1 MDVDILMDIS
11 AESKQ
16 EPIKEQHQQQQQ
28 TQEISRACLEL
39 ATGFQHLREAIDN
52 LQDNSFLGGGGG
64 GVGFG
69 GFQNDYGNIMSDLAN
84 FMPLKP
90 GGGFGAFMGNP
101 PPPHPNFSHNPPPN
115 FYQFPDIWDRKS
127 VYQQQQELPQF
138 IDFMKQEEYNGNF
151 PFSNNSN
158 YSSNFNLNHSSNNS
172 ANRNSNLHSLSHH
185 PYQRNPSSS
194 RQHQQSSLQS
204 NNNLSNGNS
213 DRKGKQKVTSRR
225 RSSYNAPANAFSAYT
240 EIAFQRND
248 TGVWSEKQ
256 RRKLNEVFI
265 RYYERRKEFEPISYG
280 KLADELL
287 ELCSNG
293 TPSITHL
300 DKQLGRYLM
309 GYSVSKDPVVL
320 EAIQAWIE
328 KEIQI
333 HGAL

>member
-1 MDVDILMDIS
+1 MRTASLSPSPPPPPQAALPQPAVFPTFPTKKIFS
-11 AESKQ
+11 EYQKKF
-16 EPIKEQHQQQQQ
+16 EY
-28 TQEISRACLEL
+28 ISRACSEL

-64 GVGFG
+64 SMGFG
-69 GFQNDYGNIMSDLAN
+69 GFQHEYGNIMSDLAN
-84 FMPLKP
+84 FMPLRP
-90 GGGFGAFMGNP
+90 GAGFSAFMGNP

-115 FYQFPDIWDRKS
+115 FYQFPDTWDRKT
-127 VYQQQQELPQF
+127 V
-138 IDFMKQEEYNGNF
+138 
-151 PFSNNSN
+151 
-158 YSSNFNLNHSSNNS
+158 
-172 ANRNSNLHSLSHH
+172 HH
-185 PYQRNPSSS
+185 PYQRNNSSS
-194 RQHQQSSLQS
+194 RPHQQSSLQS
-204 NNNLSNGNS
+204 NSNANNGNS
-213 DRKGKQKVTSRR
+213 NYDRKGKQKATSRR
-225 RSSYNAPANAFSAYT
+225 RASYNAPANAYSGYT

-248 TGVWSEKQ
+248 TGTWSEKQ

-287 ELCSNG
+287 ELCGTG